1 MKYPLDEQGI
11 AEISND
17 ILQNHRSQMKLVA
30 DLAELLRTAME
41 CVDEDDAEENPWL
54 DEANELLSNIS
65 KRKIDFETHRFNQ
78 KNGHGVSE
86 KSPYKA
92 SPTETSLPIDVVDEG
107 RLNAIENE
115 SGEMSEEEV
124 AALFQT
130 QVPEPKA
137 KKKKLKPL
145 NKMSMEEIEE
155 WERQQDNSNDIYKV
169 QARVKNAASRAVKA
183 NLTPQGIMV
192 CNTFVHMLKLLYDF
206 AATVDDK
213 DTRIKLTNLVKS
225 QEDMPASL
233 ISALNAGVRS
243 E

>member
-1 MKYPLDEQGI
+1 MKYPLDEQGML
-11 AEISND
+11 EITQD
-17 ILQNHRSQMKLVA
+17 ILQNDRAQKRLIEELAGALNHALMCEMDPDDEEYIAAKKL
-30 DLAELLRTAME
+30 LLGIQ
-41 CVDEDDAEENPWL
+41 
-54 DEANELLSNIS
+54 S
-65 KRKIDFETHRFNQ
+65 RKMDFETHRFNQ
-78 KNGHGVSE
+78 KNGHGVGQ

-92 SPTETSLPIDVVDEG
+92 LPEETGKPIDVVDEG

-130 QVPEPKA
+130 QLPEPKA
-137 KKKKLKPL
+137 KKKKIKPL

-155 WERQQDNSNDIYKV
+155 WERQQDNSNDVYKV
-169 QARVKNAASRAVKA
+169 QARVKNAASKAVKA

-206 AATVDDK
+206 ANTIDDK
-213 DTRIKLTNLVKS
+213 QTRIKLTNLVKS